1 MKKNKF
7 NYDKYNPTRGGRCLN
22 LPKWVADKK
31 ACINIQNEDNK
42 CFKYSIQ
49 CCICKVYEKDH
60 PNRLYRYKTLKDEL
74 NWDNVNS
81 PTSNVDIDT
90 FEENNNGKVA
100 VNVYYLN
107 PDDDKQSILLYRKTK
122 VQRAEH
128 QISLLKLED
137 GDDYHYV
144 YIKDYNRLIGS
155 QTNKYKA
162 KMFHCFHSDTV
173 LYHKHF

>member
-1 MKKNKF
+1 LKKNKF

-107 PDDDKQSILLYRKTK
+107 PDDDKQSILLYRKRRFK
-122 VQRAEH
+122 GQSIR
-128 QISLLKLED
+128 
-137 GDDYHYV
+137 
-144 YIKDYNRLIGS
+144 
-155 QTNKYKA
+155 
-162 KMFHCFHSDTV
+162 
-173 LYHKHF
+173 